1 MAQQTHHLI
10 GDTKNLYTVNA
21 SRDMNLGACGTE
33 EGLPNPKVK
42 TCDIVINNMKYIFG
56 LLSHS

>member
-1 MAQQTHHLI
+1 MTQQTHHLI
-10 GDTKNLYTVNA
+10 GDTKNIYTVNA
-21 SRDMNLGACGTE
+21 STDMNIGPCGTE

-42 TCDIVINNMKYIFG
+42 TCATVTNNMKYIFG